1 MKHNELQ
8 ILSIIFKEQ
17 VRKMAKITRAQL
29 AQRKRVEFYKKII
42 IYGFLVM
49 TILPIFTSLFLFYKV
64 GQLEK
69 KLDYALSEQGKDY
82 LTLQSSRNALLDNP
96 NAQSGVFVDSVKS
109 VLGNATVDTNS
120 TKSTED
126 GTTELPLADAS
137 GDSKVDGSVPAENS
151 AESQEE
157 SVDSASD
164 STVAQTNGKR
174 VYLTF
179 DDGPSIYTGQ
189 ILDVLKANNVKATF
203 FVIGRDEEFYSYYK
217 RIVDEGHTIGL
228 HSYSH
233 VYQDFYASKESF
245 AEELTK
251 LNDLIY
257 NVTGTK
263 STIFRFPGGSSN
275 NVSSL
280 PVQEYIDYLNAND
293 IDYYDWNSLSGDAVT
308 NGLSPQQL
316 VNNIMNDVSQNED
329 SIVLM
334 HDLQTTHTTVESLQ
348 LLIDT
353 LKRDGYEILPID
365 ENTPLIQ
372 HVAAETVE
380 E

>member
-1 MKHNELQ
+1 
-8 ILSIIFKEQ
+8 
-17 VRKMAKITRAQL
+17 MAKITRAQL

-42 IYGFLVM
+42 IYGFLAM
-49 TILPIFTSLFLFYKV
+49 TILPIFTSVFLFYKV

-69 KLDYALSEQGKDY
+69 KLDYALSEQGRDY

-96 NAQSGVFVDSVKS
+96 NAQSGVFVESVKS
-109 VLGNATVDTNS
+109 VLGNADVDVNS
-120 TKSTED
+120 AVSTED

-137 GDSKVDGSVPAENS
+137 ETEAAERDVQTSQDASQVLEGDAEV
-151 AESQEE
+151 EGTTDVVQEDA
-157 SVDSASD
+157 V
-164 STVAQTNGKR
+164 TKTNGKR

-217 RIVDEGHTIGL
+217 RIVDEGHTIGM
-228 HSYSH
+228 HSYTH

-280 PVQEYIDYLNAND
+280 PVQEYIDYLNDND

-372 HVAAETVE
+372 HVAVETVE

>member
-1 MKHNELQ
+1 MK
-8 ILSIIFKEQ
+8 KTGDD
-17 VRKMAKITRAQL
+17 MAKMTRAQL
-29 AQRKRVEFYKKII
+29 AQRKRIDFYKKII

-64 GQLEK
+64 GQLED
-69 KLDYALSEQGKDY
+69 KLEYALSTEGRDY
-82 LTLQSSRNALLDNP
+82 LTLQSSREALLNNP
-96 NAQSGVFVDSVKS
+96 KAQSGVFVDSVKS
-109 VLGNATVDTNS
+109 VLGNVDVDTNS
-120 TKSTED
+120 AKNTEEISEELPVNSDESKVAD
-126 GTTELPLADAS
+126 GTPIKEPVEDNQDEAT
-137 GDSKVDGSVPAENS
+137 
-151 AESQEE
+151 
-157 SVDSASD
+157 
-164 STVAQTNGKR
+164 QTKAKR

-203 FVIGRDEEFYSYYK
+203 FVIGRDEEYYEYYQ
-217 RIVDEGHTIGL
+217 RIVDEGHTIGM

-233 VYQDFYASKESF
+233 VYQDFYESKESF
-245 AEELTK
+245 AQELTK

-257 NVTGTK
+257 NVTGTR

-280 PVQEYIDYLNAND
+280 SIQEYIDYLNKNN

-308 NGLSPQQL
+308 NGLSPEQL

-334 HDLQTTHTTVESLQ
+334 HDLQTTHATVESLQ

-353 LKRDGYEILPID
+353 LKTEGYEILPID
-365 ENTPLIQ
+365 EDTPLIQ
-372 HVAAETVE
+372 HVAAQTVE
-380 E
+380 

>member
-1 MKHNELQ
+1 
-8 ILSIIFKEQ
+8 
-17 VRKMAKITRAQL
+17 MAKITRAQL
-29 AQRKRVEFYKKII
+29 AQRKRIDFYKKII
-42 IYGFLVM
+42 VYGFLVM
-49 TILPIFTSLFLFYKV
+49 TILPIFTSLFLFYRV

-69 KLDYALSEQGKDY
+69 KLDYALSAEGKDF
-82 LTLQSSRNALLDNP
+82 LTLRSSRDALLDNP
-96 NAQSGVFVDSVKS
+96 NAQSGVFEDSVKS
-109 VLGNATVDTNS
+109 VLGNAEVDTNS
-120 TKSTED
+120 TKSTEGATNGKNASETQESEIEEGSD
-126 GTTELPLADAS
+126 DATQQ
-137 GDSKVDGSVPAENS
+137 DAAVTNS
-151 AESQEE
+151 
-157 SVDSASD
+157 
-164 STVAQTNGKR
+164 NGKR

-203 FVIGRDEEFYSYYK
+203 FVIGREEDFYDYYK
-217 RIVDEGHTIGL
+217 RIVDEGHTIGM

-245 AEELTK
+245 AEELTR

-257 NVTGTK
+257 NVTGTR

-280 PVQEYIDYLNAND
+280 PVEEYISYLNEND

-308 NGLSPQQL
+308 NGLSPEQL

-334 HDLQTTHTTVESLQ
+334 HDLQTTHATVESLQ

-353 LKRDGYEILPID
+353 LKTEGYEILPID

-372 HVAAETVE
+372 HVSADSVE
-380 E
+380 K

>member
-1 MKHNELQ
+1 
-8 ILSIIFKEQ
+8 
-17 VRKMAKITRAQL
+17 MAKITRAQL
-29 AQRKRVEFYKKII
+29 AQRKRIEFYKKTI

-49 TILPIFTSLFLFYKV
+49 TILPIFTSLFLFYRIE
-64 GQLEK
+64 QLEK
-69 KLDYALSEQGKDY
+69 KLDYALSAEGKDY
-82 LTLQSSRNALLDNP
+82 LTLLSSRDALSENP
-96 NAQSGVFVDSVKS
+96 NAKSGVFVDSVKS
-109 VLGNATVDTNS
+109 VLGNAEVDTNS
-120 TKSTED
+120 ATSTEKD
-126 GTTELPLADAS
+126 TTETTS
-137 GDSKVDGSVPAENS
+137 DGEQNA
-151 AESQEE
+151 ASQEGDAKE
-157 SVDSASD
+157 TQQDSV
-164 STVAQTNGKR
+164 VANSNGKR

-189 ILDVLKANNVKATF
+189 ILDVLKANDVKATF
-203 FVIGRDEEFYSYYK
+203 FVIGRDEEFYDYYK
-217 RIVDEGHTIGL
+217 RIVDEGHTIGM
-228 HSYSH
+228 HSYTH
-233 VYQDFYASKESF
+233 VYQDFYESKESF

-275 NVSSL
+275 SVSSL
-280 PVQEYIDYLNAND
+280 SIEEYIDYLNEND

-308 NGLSPQQL
+308 NGLSPEQL

-353 LKRDGYEILPID
+353 LKTEGYEILPID

-372 HVAAETVE
+372 HVTVDSVE
-380 E
+380 R

>member
-1 MKHNELQ
+1 
-8 ILSIIFKEQ
+8 
-17 VRKMAKITRAQL
+17 MAKITRAQL
-29 AQRKRVEFYKKII
+29 AQRKRIEFYKKII

-49 TILPIFTSLFLFYKV
+49 TILPIFTSLFLFYRI

-69 KLDYALSEQGKDY
+69 KLDYALSAEGKDY
-82 LTLQSSRNALLDNP
+82 LTLLSSRDALLDNP
-96 NAQSGVFVDSVKS
+96 NAKSGVFVDSVKS
-109 VLGNATVDTNS
+109 VLGNAEVDTNS
-120 TKSTED
+120 ATSTEKENAE
-126 GTTELPLADAS
+126 TV
-137 GDSKVDGSVPAENS
+137 VDGENVP
-151 AESQEE
+151 ESQEG
-157 SVDSASD
+157 
-164 STVAQTNGKR
+164 STDVTQPDATVTNSNGKR

-189 ILDVLKANNVKATF
+189 ILDVLKANNIKATF
-203 FVIGRDEEFYSYYK
+203 FVIGREEEFYDYYK
-217 RIVDEGHTIGL
+217 RIVDEGHTIGM
-228 HSYSH
+228 HSYTH

-275 NVSSL
+275 SVSSL
-280 PVQEYIDYLNAND
+280 AVEEYIDYLNEND

-308 NGLSPQQL
+308 NGLSPEQL

-353 LKRDGYEILPID
+353 LKTEGYEILPID

-372 HVAAETVE
+372 HVSADSVE
-380 E
+380 

>member
-1 MKHNELQ
+1 
-8 ILSIIFKEQ
+8 
-17 VRKMAKITRAQL
+17 MAKITRAQL
-29 AQRKRVEFYKKII
+29 AQRKRIDFYKKII

-49 TILPIFTSLFLFYKV
+49 TILPIFTSLFLFYRI

-69 KLDYALSEQGKDY
+69 KLDYALSAEGKDY
-82 LTLQSSRNALLDNP
+82 LTLLSSRDALLDNP
-96 NAQSGVFVDSVKS
+96 NAKSGVFVDSVKS
-109 VLGNATVDTNS
+109 VLGNAEVDTNS
-120 TKSTED
+120 ATSTEKENAE
-126 GTTELPLADAS
+126 TV
-137 GDSKVDGSVPAENS
+137 VDGENVP
-151 AESQEE
+151 ESQEG
-157 SVDSASD
+157 
-164 STVAQTNGKR
+164 STDVTQPDATVTNSNGKR

-189 ILDVLKANNVKATF
+189 ILDVLKANNIKATF
-203 FVIGRDEEFYSYYK
+203 FVIGREEEFYEYYK
-217 RIVDEGHTIGL
+217 RIVDEGHTIGM
-228 HSYSH
+228 HSYTH

-275 NVSSL
+275 SVSSL
-280 PVQEYIDYLNAND
+280 AVEEYIDYLNEND

-308 NGLSPQQL
+308 NGLSPEQL

-353 LKRDGYEILPID
+353 LKTEGYEILPID

-372 HVAAETVE
+372 HVSADSVE
-380 E
+380 

>member
-1 MKHNELQ
+1 
-8 ILSIIFKEQ
+8 
-17 VRKMAKITRAQL
+17 MAKITRAQL
-29 AQRKRVEFYKKII
+29 AQRKRVELYKKII

-49 TILPIFTSLFLFYKV
+49 TILPIFTSVFLFYKV
-64 GQLEK
+64 GELEK
-69 KLDYALSEQGKDY
+69 KLDYALSEQGRDY
-82 LTLQSSRNALLDNP
+82 LTLQSSRNALFDNP
-96 NAQSGVFVDSVKS
+96 NAQSGVFVESVKS
-109 VLGNATVDTNS
+109 VLGNADVDVNS
-120 TKSTED
+120 TVSTEN
-126 GTTELPLADAS
+126 GTTELPLADTSSSEATGNDAQTS
-137 GDSKVDGSVPAENS
+137 EDVGQVLEDNVEVVEGMDDVTQEN
-151 AESQEE
+151 A
-157 SVDSASD
+157 V
-164 STVAQTNGKR
+164 TQTNGKR

-179 DDGPSIYTGQ
+179 DDGPSVYTGQ

-217 RIVDEGHTIGL
+217 RIVDEGHTIGM

-280 PVQEYIDYLNAND
+280 PVQEYIDYLNDNN

-316 VNNIMNDVSQNED
+316 VNNIMNDVSKNED

-334 HDLQTTHTTVESLQ
+334 HDLQTTHATVESLQ

-380 E
+380 

>member
-1 MKHNELQ
+1 M
-8 ILSIIFKEQ
+8 
-17 VRKMAKITRAQL
+17 TRAQL
-29 AQRKRVEFYKKII
+29 AQRKRIDFYKHII
-42 IYGFLVM
+42 IYGFLIM
-49 TILPIFTSLFLFYKV
+49 TILPIFTSIFLFYKV

-69 KLDYALSEQGKDY
+69 KLDYALSAEGKDY
-82 LTLQSSRNALLDNP
+82 LTLRSSREALLNNP
-96 NAQSGVFVDSVKS
+96 NAQSGVFVDSVKA
-109 VLGNATVDTNS
+109 VLGNVEVDTNS
-120 TKSTED
+120 TKSTENETTEVVLDD
-126 GTTELPLADAS
+126 GTVSDMTEADI
-137 GDSKVDGSVPAENS
+137 
-151 AESQEE
+151 
-157 SVDSASD
+157 
-164 STVAQTNGKR
+164 AQQDAFTKANGKR

-263 STIFRFPGGSSN
+263 SNIFRFPGGSSN

-280 PVQEYIDYLNAND
+280 SVQEYIDYLNEND

-308 NGLSPQQL
+308 NGLSPEQL
-316 VNNIMNDVSQNED
+316 VNNIMNDVSKNED

-334 HDLQTTHTTVESLQ
+334 HDLQTTHATVESLQ

-372 HVAAETVE
+372 HVAAETAE
-380 E
+380 

>member
-1 MKHNELQ
+1 
-8 ILSIIFKEQ
+8 
-17 VRKMAKITRAQL
+17 MAKITRAQL
-29 AQRKRVEFYKKII
+29 AQRKRIEFYKKTI

-49 TILPIFTSLFLFYKV
+49 TILPIFTSLFLFYRIE
-64 GQLEK
+64 QLEK
-69 KLDYALSEQGKDY
+69 KLDYALSAEGKDY
-82 LTLQSSRNALLDNP
+82 LTLLSSRDALSENP
-96 NAQSGVFVDSVKS
+96 NAKSGVFVDSVKS
-109 VLGNATVDTNS
+109 VLGNAEVGTNS
-120 TKSTED
+120 ATSTEKD
-126 GTTELPLADAS
+126 TTETTS
-137 GDSKVDGSVPAENS
+137 DGEQNA
-151 AESQEE
+151 ASQEGDAKE
-157 SVDSASD
+157 TQQDSV
-164 STVAQTNGKR
+164 VANSNGKR

-189 ILDVLKANNVKATF
+189 ILDVLKANDVKATF
-203 FVIGRDEEFYSYYK
+203 FVIGRDEEFYDYYK
-217 RIVDEGHTIGL
+217 RIVDEGHTIGM
-228 HSYSH
+228 HSYTH
-233 VYQDFYASKESF
+233 VYQDFYESKESF

-275 NVSSL
+275 SVSSL
-280 PVQEYIDYLNAND
+280 SIEEYIDYLNEND

-308 NGLSPQQL
+308 NGLSPEQL

-353 LKRDGYEILPID
+353 LKTEGYEILPID

-372 HVAAETVE
+372 HVTAEAVE

>member
-1 MKHNELQ
+1 
-8 ILSIIFKEQ
+8 
-17 VRKMAKITRAQL
+17 MAKITRAQL
-29 AQRKRVEFYKKII
+29 AQRKRIEFYKKTI
-42 IYGFLVM
+42 IYGFFVM
-49 TILPIFTSLFLFYKV
+49 TILPILTSLFLFYRIE
-64 GQLEK
+64 QLEK
-69 KLDYALSEQGKDY
+69 KLDYALSAEGKDY
-82 LTLQSSRNALLDNP
+82 LTLLSSRDALSENP
-96 NAQSGVFVDSVKS
+96 NAKSGVFVDSVKS
-109 VLGNATVDTNS
+109 VLGNAEGGTNS
-120 TKSTED
+120 ATSTEKD
-126 GTTELPLADAS
+126 TTETTS
-137 GDSKVDGSVPAENS
+137 DGEQNA
-151 AESQEE
+151 ASQEGDAKE
-157 SVDSASD
+157 TQQDSV
-164 STVAQTNGKR
+164 VANSNGKR

-189 ILDVLKANNVKATF
+189 ILDVLKANDVKATF
-203 FVIGRDEEFYSYYK
+203 FVIGRDEEFYDYYK
-217 RIVDEGHTIGL
+217 RIVDEGHTIGM
-228 HSYSH
+228 HSYTH
-233 VYQDFYASKESF
+233 VYQDFYESKESF

-275 NVSSL
+275 SVSSL
-280 PVQEYIDYLNAND
+280 SIEEYIDYLNEND

-308 NGLSPQQL
+308 NGLSPEQL

-353 LKRDGYEILPID
+353 LKTEGYEILPID

-372 HVAAETVE
+372 HVTVDSVE
-380 E
+380 K

>member
-1 MKHNELQ
+1 
-8 ILSIIFKEQ
+8 
-17 VRKMAKITRAQL
+17 MAKITRAQL
-29 AQRKRVEFYKKII
+29 AQRKRIDFYKKII
-42 IYGFLVM
+42 VYGFLFM

-69 KLDYALSEQGKDY
+69 KLEYALSEEGKDY
-82 LTLQSSRNALLDNP
+82 LTLQSSRDALFDNP
-96 NAQSGVFVDSVKS
+96 NAKSGVFVDSS
-109 VLGNATVDTNS
+109 EAVLSSAQVEPADGKGMNEVQAEGMSSEGSETTESSDATEELQDNSTTNS
-120 TKSTED
+120 
-126 GTTELPLADAS
+126 
-137 GDSKVDGSVPAENS
+137 
-151 AESQEE
+151 
-157 SVDSASD
+157 
-164 STVAQTNGKR
+164 NGRR

-203 FVIGRDEEFYSYYK
+203 FVIGRDEEFYTYYK
-217 RIVDEGHTIGL
+217 RIVDEGHTIGM

-251 LNDLIY
+251 LNNLIY

-275 NVSSL
+275 NVCAL
-280 PVQEYIDYLNAND
+280 PIQEYIDYLNENE

-308 NGLSPQQL
+308 NGLSPEQL
-316 VNNIMNDVSQNED
+316 VNNIMNDVSKNED

-334 HDLQTTHTTVESLQ
+334 HDLQTTHATVESLQ

-372 HVAAETVE
+372 HVAAEIVE